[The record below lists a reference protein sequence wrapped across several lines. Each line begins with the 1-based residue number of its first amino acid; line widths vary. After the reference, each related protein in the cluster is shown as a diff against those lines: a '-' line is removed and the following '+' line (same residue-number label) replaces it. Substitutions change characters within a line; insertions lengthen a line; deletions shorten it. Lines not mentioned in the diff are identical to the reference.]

1 MTGDCMKNY
10 FKDWTLF
17 EKLILTLGL
26 SITAAVSILTHSTL
40 LSLINGICNILNSV
54 LSAKGKI
61 SNYYFG
67 IIGNIIYLYISYT
80 TRYYSEVIT
89 VLFIVLPISIYG
101 LINWLKGRRNEES
114 DSVSINS
121 PTAKAILI
129 PILSQVVM
137 SVPYYL
143 MLKHFNSDLLI
154 VSAFGMCVT
163 ILAFYFMA
171 KAYTVF
177 NYFFIINAITRM
189 IMWIVPMLKGDFAN
203 VPLFLSNLIYLIND
217 IYSLFNWKRMEKQQ
231 NQTR

>member
-1 MTGDCMKNY
+1 MKNY

-26 SITAAVSILTHSTL
+26 SVTAIVSFLTHSTL
-40 LSLINGICNILNSV
+40 LSLINGICNISNSV

-67 IIGNIIYLYISYT
+67 IIGNIIYLYISFT

-101 LINWLKGRRNEES
+101 LINWLKGRKSEES
-114 DSVSINS
+114 DDVSIKS
-121 PTAKAILI
+121 PTARQLLI

-137 SVPYYL
+137 SIPYYL
-143 MLKHFNSDLLI
+143 MLKHFNSNLLI
-154 VSAFGMCVT
+154 VSTFGMCVT

-177 NYFFIINAITRM
+177 NYFFIVNAITRM
-189 IMWIVPMLKGDFAN
+189 IMWGVPMLNGDFTN
-203 VPLFLSNLIYLIND
+203 VPLFLSNLVYLIND
-217 IYSLFNWKRMEKQQ
+217 IYSLFNWTRMEKQQ
-231 NQTR
+231 NSQPR

>member
-1 MTGDCMKNY
+1 MKNY

-26 SITAAVSILTHSTL
+26 SVTAIVSFLTHSTV
-40 LSLINGICNILNSV
+40 LSLINGICNISNSV

-67 IIGNIIYLYISYT
+67 IIGNIIYLYISFT

-101 LINWLKGRRNEES
+101 LINWLKGRKNEES
-114 DSVSINS
+114 DDVNIKS
-121 PTAKAILI
+121 PTTRQLLI

-154 VSAFGMCVT
+154 VSTFCAHQWHVHNHTGFLFHGQG
-163 ILAFYFMA
+163 LYRFQ
-171 KAYTVF
+171 
-177 NYFFIINAITRM
+177 
-189 IMWIVPMLKGDFAN
+189 
-203 VPLFLSNLIYLIND
+203 LFLHSQRHNPYDHVGSTNAE
-217 IYSLFNWKRMEKQQ
+217 R
-231 NQTR
+231 